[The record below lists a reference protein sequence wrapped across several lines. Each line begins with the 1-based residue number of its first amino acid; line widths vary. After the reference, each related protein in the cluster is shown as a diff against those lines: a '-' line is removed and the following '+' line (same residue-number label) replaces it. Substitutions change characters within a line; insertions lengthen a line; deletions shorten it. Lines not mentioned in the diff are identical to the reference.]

1 MSSWPCVNNGSL
13 LQKYSTDLLFSRTKE
28 SGRSEGLIVM
38 PFPTSQSRFRN
49 SSIFISH
56 TFCTSHLSIS
66 QLTLALFL
74 LFSLSNGVWCCRKLR
89 GGRFVCVCVCVW
101 SVLSLIAGVV
111 VLKSSGEPHRAGG
124 VKLNKHHPSGELPLR
139 AAVSLP
145 CLPATQLSSSPREPS
160 GTTHLSSG
168 GSGMVEHRRG
178 RSVTDSCCV
187 NGWK

>member
-1 MSSWPCVNNGSL
+1 M
-13 LQKYSTDLLFSRTKE
+13 
-28 SGRSEGLIVM
+28 
-38 PFPTSQSRFRN
+38 
-49 SSIFISH
+49 
-56 TFCTSHLSIS
+56 
-66 QLTLALFL
+66 
-74 LFSLSNGVWCCRKLR
+74 
-89 GGRFVCVCVCVW
+89 W

-111 VLKSSGEPHRAGG
+111 VLKSSGEPHRAGR

-168 GSGMVEHRRG
+168 GSVMVQHRRG

-187 NGWK
+187 LTVGSKLNIQKCVRGYEHVATEMCKAMREGSYERIRAGTHRMIF